1 MDDRVTSRRRLRRI
15 LASQGARG
23 DAALATASSFRTWA
37 AKLSQPSV
45 LLLVRD
51 DHIIVQEDGELL
63 ASGVLGGSSAAP
75 RR

>member
-1 MDDRVTSRRRLRRI
+1 MDDRVRSGRRLP
-15 LASQGARG
+15 AG
-23 DAALATASSFRTWA
+23 SFRMWA

-63 ASGVLGGSSAAP
+63 ASGFLLGGSSAPP

>member
-1 MDDRVTSRRRLRRI
+1 MDDHVSSRSRLTP
-15 LASQGARG
+15 AVAR
-23 DAALATASSFRTWA
+23 SFRTWA

-51 DHIIVQEDGELL
+51 DHIIIQEDGELL
-63 ASGVLGGSSAAP
+63 ASGVLLGGSSAAP